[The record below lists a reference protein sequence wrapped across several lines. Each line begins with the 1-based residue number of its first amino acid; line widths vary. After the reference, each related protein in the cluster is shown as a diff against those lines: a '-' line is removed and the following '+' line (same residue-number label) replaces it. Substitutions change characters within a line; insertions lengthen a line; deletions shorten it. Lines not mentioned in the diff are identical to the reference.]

1 MAWASEKRILIVE
14 DEPDARDLLA
24 TAIKGAGFDV
34 ETAVDGVEAL
44 DKIKTRTPD
53 LMTLGM
59 VMPRHSGITLMRK
72 LNRNKE
78 WADIPIIVIMSH
90 PQDEFSSEGFEEFE
104 AFKAEHRPECILEKP
119 VTPASLVGAIG
130 EILKKGEV

>member
-14 DEPDARDLLA
+14 DEPDARDFLA
-24 TAIKGAGFDV
+24 TTIEGAGFDV

-44 DKIKTRTPD
+44 DKIKARKPD

-72 LNRNKE
+72 LSRNNE

-90 PQDEFSSEGFEEFE
+90 PQDEFSSESVKELE
-104 AFKAEHRPECILEKP
+104 AFRAEHRPEHVLETP
-119 VTPASLVGAIG
+119 VTPAVLVRVIG
-130 EILKKGEV
+130 EILKKDED